1 MPAGQLMTE
10 LVAHVVNNIC
20 VPIQGTDAARK
31 GISGAE
37 VDQWVN
43 DQLSAGLFANAS
55 LFKDDPTATVT
66 LSIP

>member
-1 MPAGQLMTE
+1 MTE
-10 LVAHVVNNIC
+10 LVANVVNNIC

-31 GISGAE
+31 EISGAE
-37 VDQWVN
+37 VDRWVT

-55 LFKDDPTATVT
+55 LFKDDPTATVA